1 MIAHIS
7 FKREKSKIKSILRY
21 LERFPQATLHS
32 LLNMTNVSRYKFYY
46 FLIPYTYIR
55 LTVKWKSS
63 KQKIQLAGKK
73 FVLKVKILNVIPI
86 CGQQASHYYQIIL
99 PKCVPFL
106 HLLLRGFYSH
116 FQGSMDQYQIGQ
128 SDHKY
133 LLSSY

>member
-1 MIAHIS
+1 M
-7 FKREKSKIKSILRY
+7 
-21 LERFPQATLHS
+21 
-32 LLNMTNVSRYKFYY
+32 
-46 FLIPYTYIR
+46 
-55 LTVKWKSS
+55 
-63 KQKIQLAGKK
+63 AGKK
-73 FVLKVKILNVIPI
+73 FVLKIKILSVIPI

-133 LLSSY
+133 LLSAYYILSQVSVVLETLLLRRCTLVRGATLNQPVQLFGNMNPCPWARSFSCVTAGLTSIL